1 MSSNKRRKLDAP
13 AAPPSAVS
21 AISALAARRRLGA
34 NPPVKAPSSS
44 PEPEEASS
52 ARANSFNVL
61 QNLKRQNE
69 PPKSPR
75 KNGSRGP
82 LNRGETRASTSQGS
96 KMSVDPANQDAT
108 ISLPRVTYSSFMP
121 NKNNCRTTAKGTV
134 ALKLRDSERFI
145 VIGSFGIKVSTG
157 EVTVFGATLRPSDS
171 IHWIHAPHC
180 HAIPVIRTS
189 EKVTLEL
196 HSDPNADGLRRLSRL
211 SPLFRG
217 IWGESKDD
225 SAETSLGR
233 GRTFQI
239 VCSSDDAPKKCVIQE
254 LSSPPAWNKK
264 LADLVSVARNG
275 PLTTL
280 VCGPKS
286 AGKSTFSKMLAN
298 RLLTGEA
305 AATARAGTHGV
316 AVLDLDPG
324 QPEYA
329 PCGTL
334 SLVHVTLPN
343 LSAAFTHPNL
353 DDDSYKVIRCHALA
367 SMTPAGAPEHY
378 LECVLDLLDSYR
390 RLLRN
395 CHLLINTPG
404 WILGTGQDLLVDI
417 ISRIN
422 PPEVIYMSE
431 DGPADVV
438 EVLRGATKRGFTTLP
453 SQPSEFA
460 SRTAAHLRAMQA
472 MSYFHLQDQ
481 GKASGGLRSSWN
493 SSPLSSIPPLEV
505 KYSGSGRGILGILPY
520 DYQSPPEL
528 LSQAINGMILAAVDI
543 EDPKAF
549 RNIASTA
556 ASPDKG
562 EYSAIEGMMSR
573 TAEGLPYIPNPNDI
587 PLDPCFSR
595 TIGLVLIRGIDTAAQ
610 TLQVL
615 TPIPLQTI
623 EQLRAQGRQIVLVHG
638 RFDAPT
644 WAYTED
650 LYQRSQQV
658 DGSPDK
664 PLDMAGE
671 DPNYEEEEEDDDE
684 DEVIVASNEEE
695 AAVET
700 DAPLDPSAGSST
712 ALPWVEVLRGSQ
724 KRPVGSRVW
733 RVRRDLGRNI
743 GGD

>member
-1 MSSNKRRKLDAP
+1 MSSNKRRKLDSP
-13 AAPPSAVS
+13 AATPS
-21 AISALAARRRLGA
+21 RRRLGA
-34 NPPVKAPSSS
+34 NTPVKEPSSS
-44 PEPEEASS
+44 PEPEESAS
-52 ARANSFNVL
+52 ARTNSFSVL

-69 PPKSPR
+69 PAKSPK
-75 KNGSRGP
+75 KNGSKGAVS
-82 LNRGETRASTSQGS
+82 RGETRASTSQGS
-96 KMSVDPANQDAT
+96 A
-108 ISLPRVTYSSFMP
+108 
-121 NKNNCRTTAKGTV
+121 V

-145 VIGSFGIKVSTG
+145 VIGSFGIKVIAG
-157 EVTVFGATLRPSDS
+157 EATVFGATLRPTDP

-189 EKVTLEL
+189 EKVSLEL
-196 HSDPNADGLRRLSRL
+196 YNDSNADGLRRLSRL

-217 IWGESKDD
+217 IWSDSKED
-225 SAETSLGR
+225 STETSLGR

-239 VCSSDDAPKKCVIQE
+239 VCSSDDAPKKGVIQE

-264 LADLVSVARNG
+264 LADLVSVAKSG
-275 PLTTL
+275 PFTTL

-298 RLLTGEA
+298 RLLTSETT
-305 AATARAGTHGV
+305 AATRAGSHGV
-316 AVLDLDPG
+316 AILDLDPG

-334 SLVHVTLPN
+334 SLVHVTRPN

-353 DDDSYKVIRCHALA
+353 DDDSYRVVRCHALA
-367 SMTPAGAPEHY
+367 SITPAAAPEHY
-378 LECVLDLLDSYR
+378 LECVLDLLDCYR

-417 ISRIN
+417 ISRVN

-438 EVLRGATKRGFTTLP
+438 EVLRGVTKRTFTTLP

-481 GKASGGLRSSWN
+481 DKTNSESRPSWN
-493 SSPLSSIPPLEV
+493 SLPLSSIPPWQV
-505 KYSGSGRGILGILPY
+505 QYSGPEQGIFGILLY
-520 DYQSPPEL
+520 DYQSPSEL
-528 LSQAINGMILAAVDI
+528 LAQAINGMVLAAIDI
-543 EDPKAF
+543 EDLKAF
-549 RNIASTA
+549 RNLASTVQ
-556 ASPDKG
+556 PRTNDQDKDDG
-562 EYSAIEGMMSR
+562 YSAIESVISQ

-587 PLDPCFSR
+587 TLDPRFSR
-595 TIGLVLIRGIDTAAQ
+595 TIGLVLIRGIDTAAKS
-610 TLQVL
+610 LQIL
-615 TPIPLQTI
+615 TPIPSQRI
-623 EQLRAQGRQIVLVHG
+623 DEIRSQGRQIVLVHG

-650 LYQRSQQV
+650 LYSRSQQE
-658 DGSPDK
+658 DTNADK
-664 PLDMAGE
+664 PLEIVSE
-671 DPNYEEEEEDDDE
+671 DSSDEEEEEDD
-684 DEVIVASNEEE
+684 EVIVGTNEEE
-695 AAVET
+695 P
-700 DAPLDPSAGSST
+700 DAPSDPSAGSST
-712 ALPWVEVLRGSQ
+712 ALPWVEVLRGNQ

-733 RVRRDLGRNI
+733 RVRRDLGRNTG

>member
-1 MSSNKRRKLDAP
+1 MSSNKRRKLDP
-13 AAPPSAVS
+13 QAAPSSAVS
-21 AISALAARRRLGA
+21 ALSALAARRRLVA
-34 NPPVKAPSSS
+34 NVPAKEPSSS
-44 PEPEEASS
+44 PEPEESAS
-52 ARANSFNVL
+52 ARTNSFSVL
-61 QNLKRQNE
+61 QTLRRQNE
-69 PPKSPR
+69 PPKSPK

-82 LNRGETRASTSQGS
+82 LNRGDSRGSISQGG
-96 KMSVDPANQDAT
+96 KMSDPSTPEAGL
-108 ISLPRVTYSSFMP
+108 SSSRVMYSSFLL
-121 NKNNCRTTAKGTV
+121 NKNNCRTTAKGTI

-145 VIGSFGIKVSTG
+145 AIGSFGIKVIAG
-157 EVTVFGATLRPSDS
+157 EATVFGATLQPSDP

-189 EKVTLEL
+189 EKTSLEL
-196 HSDPNADGLRRLSRL
+196 HHDPNADGLRRLSRL

-225 SAETSLGR
+225 STEHSLGK

-264 LADLVSVARNG
+264 LADLVSVAKDG
-275 PLTTL
+275 PFTTL

-286 AGKSTFSKMLAN
+286 AGKSTFSKMLVN
-298 RLLTGEA
+298 RIFTSEATRTGS
-305 AATARAGTHGV
+305 HGI
-316 AVLDLDPG
+316 AILDLDPG

-329 PCGTL
+329 PCGTI
-334 SLVHVTLPN
+334 SLVHIARPN

-353 DDDSYKVIRCHALA
+353 DDESYRVIRCHALA
-367 SMTPAGAPEHY
+367 SMTPAAAPEHY
-378 LECVLDLLDSYR
+378 LECVLDLLDYYR

-404 WILGTGQDLLVDI
+404 WILGTGQDLLVEI
-417 ISRIN
+417 ISRVN

-438 EVLRGATKRGFTTLP
+438 EVLRGATKRTFTTLP

-472 MSYFHLQDQ
+472 MSYFHLDQ
-481 GKASGGLRSSWN
+481 KQLIAGLRPSWN
-493 SSPLSSIPPLEV
+493 PSPLSSIPPLQV
-505 KYSGSGRGILGILPY
+505 RYSGNQRGILGILLY
-520 DYQSPPEL
+520 DYQSPSEL
-528 LSQAINGMILAAVDI
+528 LSQAINGMILAAVDV

-549 RNIASTA
+549 RNLASTA
-556 ASPDKG
+556 QLSVDGGGKNG
-562 EYSAIEGMMSR
+562 YSAMEDFISR
-573 TAEGLPYIPNPNDI
+573 TTEGLPYIPNASDI
-587 PLDPCFSR
+587 TLDPCFSR
-595 TIGLVLIRGIDTAAQ
+595 TIGLVLIRGIDTTTQ
-610 TLQVL
+610 TLQLL

-623 EQLRAQGRQIVLVHG
+623 EQIRSQGRQIVLVHG
-638 RFDAPT
+638 KFDAPT

-650 LYQRSQQV
+650 LYGRSQQ
-658 DGSPDK
+658 DDINADK
-664 PLDMAGE
+664 PLEIVNE
-671 DPNYEEEEEDDDE
+671 DPNEDE
-684 DEVIVASNEEE
+684 DEAEDVDEEGASAESE
-695 AAVET
+695 A
-700 DAPLDPSAGSST
+700 PSDPSAGSST

>member
-1 MSSNKRRKLDAP
+1 MSSNKRRKIDTQ
-13 AAPPSAVS
+13 AAAPSAVS

-34 NPPVKAPSSS
+34 STPAKEPSSS
-44 PEPEEASS
+44 PEPEETAS
-52 ARANSFNVL
+52 ARTNSFSVL
-61 QNLKRQNE
+61 QTLRRQNE
-69 PPKSPR
+69 PPKSPKR
-75 KNGSRGP
+75 NGSRGA
-82 LNRGETRASTSQGS
+82 LNRGETRPFALQGGRISDPFTPEANLSAS
-96 KMSVDPANQDAT
+96 
-108 ISLPRVTYSSFMP
+108 RVTYSSFLLS
-121 NKNNCRTTAKGTV
+121 KNNCRTTAKGTI

-145 VIGSFGIKVSTG
+145 AIGSFGIKVTAG
-157 EVTVFGATLRPSDS
+157 EVTVFGATLLPSDP

-189 EKVTLEL
+189 EKVSLEL
-196 HSDPNADGLRRLSRL
+196 HNDPNADNLRRLSRL

-225 SAETSLGR
+225 STENNLGR

-264 LADLVSVARNG
+264 LADLVSVAKSG
-275 PLTTL
+275 PFTTL

-298 RLLTGEA
+298 RLLTSEA
-305 AATARAGTHGV
+305 TRMGSHGV

-329 PCGTL
+329 PCGTI
-334 SLVHVTLPN
+334 SLVQVTRSN

-353 DDDSYKVIRCHALA
+353 DDESYKVIRCHALA
-367 SMTPAGAPEHY
+367 SMTPAAAPEHY
-378 LECVLDLLDSYR
+378 LECVLDLLDYYR

-417 ISRIN
+417 ISRVN

-438 EVLRGATKRGFTTLP
+438 EVLRGATRRSFTTLP

-481 GKASGGLRSSWN
+481 KHPGSGLRPSWN
-493 SSPLSSIPPLEV
+493 PSPLTSIPPWQV
-505 KYSGSGRGILGILPY
+505 QYSGHQRGILGILLY
-520 DYQSPPEL
+520 DYQSPSEL
-528 LSQAINGMILAAVDI
+528 LSQAINGMVLAAVDV

-549 RNIASTA
+549 RNLASTVQSSVGNA
-556 ASPDKG
+556 DKDGHASIDG
-562 EYSAIEGMMSR
+562 FISR
-573 TAEGLPYIPNPNDI
+573 TAEGLPYIPNANDI
-587 PLDPCFSR
+587 TLDPCYSR
-595 TIGLVLIRGIDTAAQ
+595 TIGLVLIRGIDTATQ
-610 TLQVL
+610 TLQIL
-615 TPIPLQTI
+615 TPIPPQTM
-623 EQLRAQGRQIVLVHG
+623 EQIRSQDRKIVLVHG
-638 RFDAPT
+638 KFDAPT

-650 LYQRSQQV
+650 LYERSQQE
-658 DGSPDK
+658 DANADK
-664 PLDMAGE
+664 PLEISNE
-671 DPNYEEEEEDDDE
+671 DPNEDEGEDE
-684 DEVIVASNEEE
+684 DVDEVE
-695 AAVET
+695 AAAAS
-700 DAPLDPSAGSST
+700 DAHSDPSAGSST
-712 ALPWVEVLRGSQ
+712 TLPWVEVLRGSQ

>member
-13 AAPPSAVS
+13 AAPASAVS

-34 NPPVKAPSSS
+34 NTPVKEPSSS
-44 PEPEEASS
+44 PEPEESSS
-52 ARANSFNVL
+52 ARTNSFSVL
-61 QNLKRQNE
+61 QTLKRQNE
-69 PPKSPR
+69 PPKSPK
-75 KNGSRGP
+75 KNASRGP
-82 LNRGETRASTSQGS
+82 LSRGELRATSLGNR
-96 KMSVDPANQDAT
+96 MRYANHT
-108 ISLPRVTYSSFMP
+108 S
-121 NKNNCRTTAKGTV
+121 
-134 ALKLRDSERFI
+134 RFI
-145 VIGSFGIKVSTG
+145 VIGSFGIKVSAG
-157 EVTVFGATLRPSDS
+157 EVTIFGATLKPSDA
-171 IHWIHAPHC
+171 IHWVHAPHC

-189 EKVTLEL
+189 EKVALEL
-196 HSDPNADGLRRLSRL
+196 HSDSNADGLRRLSRL

-225 SAETSLGR
+225 STEATLGK

-264 LADLVSVARNG
+264 LADLVTVAKNG

-298 RLLTGEA
+298 RLLTSET
-305 AATARAGTHGV
+305 AATTRAGTHGV

-334 SLVHVTLPN
+334 SLVHVTRPN

-353 DDDSYKVIRCHALA
+353 DDDTYKVIRCHALA
-367 SMTPAGAPEHY
+367 SMTPASAPEHY

-417 ISRIN
+417 ISRVN

-438 EVLRGATKRGFTTLP
+438 EVLRAATKRSFTTLT

-472 MSYFHLQDQ
+472 MSYFHLQNE
-481 GKASGGLRSSWN
+481 GKASGGKRSSWN
-493 SSPLSSIPPLEV
+493 SSPLSSIPPLQV
-505 KYSGSGRGILGILPY
+505 RYSGAGQGILGILPY
-520 DYQSPPEL
+520 DYQTPPEL
-528 LSQAINGMILAAVDI
+528 LSQAVNGMILAAIDV
-543 EDPKAF
+543 EDSKAF
-549 RNIASTA
+549 RNL
-556 ASPDKG
+556 ASPATSPDENG
-562 EYSAIEGMMSR
+562 SSAVEGMISR

-587 PLDPCFSR
+587 ALDPRFSR
-595 TIGLVLIRGIDTAAQ
+595 TIGLVLIRGIDTATQ

-623 EQLRAQGRQIVLVHG
+623 EQIRSQGRQIVLVHG

-650 LYQRSQQV
+650 LYHRSQQG
-658 DGSPDK
+658 DAGADK
-664 PLDMAGE
+664 ALQMAGV
-671 DPNYEEEEEDDDE
+671 DPNDEEEDDE
-684 DEVIVASNEEE
+684 DEVVVASNEEE

-700 DAPLDPSAGSST
+700 DAPLLDPSAGSST

-733 RVRRDLGRNI
+733 RVRRDLGRNV

>member
-1 MSSNKRRKLDAP
+1 MSSNKRRKLDTP
-13 AAPPSAVS
+13 AAPASAVS

-34 NPPVKAPSSS
+34 NTPVKEPSSS
-44 PEPEEASS
+44 PEPEESSS
-52 ARANSFNVL
+52 ARTNSFSVL
-61 QNLKRQNE
+61 QTLKRQNE

-82 LNRGETRASTSQGS
+82 LSRGESR
-96 KMSVDPANQDAT
+96 T
-108 ISLPRVTYSSFMP
+108 ISLGNRMSDPSALDDASSSTRVQYSSFLL

-145 VIGSFGIKVSTG
+145 VIGSFGIKVTAG
-157 EVTVFGATLRPSDS
+157 EVTIFGATLKPSDS
-171 IHWIHAPHC
+171 IHWVHAPHC

-189 EKVTLEL
+189 EKVALEL

-225 SAETSLGR
+225 STEATLGK

-264 LADLVSVARNG
+264 LADLVSVAKNG

-298 RLLTGEA
+298 RLLTSEP
-305 AATARAGTHGV
+305 AATTRTGTHGV
-316 AVLDLDPG
+316 AILDLDPG

-334 SLVHVTLPN
+334 SLVHVTRPN

-353 DDDSYKVIRCHALA
+353 DDDAYKVIRCHALA
-367 SMTPAGAPEHY
+367 SMTPASAPEHY

-417 ISRIN
+417 ISRVN

-438 EVLRGATKRGFTTLP
+438 EVLRGATKRSFTTLP

-472 MSYFHLQDQ
+472 MSYFHLQNE
-481 GKASGGLRSSWN
+481 GKTSGVLRPSWN
-493 SSPLSSIPPLEV
+493 SSPLSSIPPLQV
-505 KYSGSGRGILGILPY
+505 RYSGSGQGILGILPY
-520 DYQSPPEL
+520 DYQTPPEL
-528 LSQAINGMILAAVDI
+528 LSQAINGMILAAVDV
-543 EDPKAF
+543 EDAKAF
-549 RNIASTA
+549 RNLASTA
-556 ASPDKG
+556 ASPD
-562 EYSAIEGMMSR
+562 ENASPAIEGMISR

-587 PLDPCFSR
+587 ALDPRFSR
-595 TIGLVLIRGIDTAAQ
+595 TIGLVLIRGIDTATQ

-623 EQLRAQGRQIVLVHG
+623 EQIRSQGRQIVLVHG

-650 LYQRSQQV
+650 LYQRSQQGDV
-658 DGSPDK
+658 GADK
-664 PLDMAGE
+664 ALQMADV
-671 DPNYEEEEEDDDE
+671 DPNDEEEEDDE
-684 DEVIVASNEEE
+684 DEVVVASNEEE

>member
-1 MSSNKRRKLDAP
+1 MHSILFVA
-13 AAPPSAVS
+13 AVS

-34 NPPVKAPSSS
+34 NTPVKEPSSS
-44 PEPEEASS
+44 PEPEESSS
-52 ARANSFNVL
+52 ARTNSFNIL
-61 QNLKRQNE
+61 QTLKRPNE
-69 PPKSPR
+69 PPKSPK

-82 LNRGETRASTSQGS
+82 LGRGETRAPTSQGG
-96 KMSVDPANQDAT
+96 KMSDAFTQDAT
-108 ISLPRVTYSSFMP
+108 SSSSRVMYSSFVP
-121 NKNNCRTTAKGTV
+121 NKNNCRTTTKGTV
-134 ALKLRDSERFI
+134 TLKLRDSERFI
-145 VIGSFGIKVSTG
+145 VIGSFGIKVSAG
-157 EVTVFGATLRPSDS
+157 EATVYGASLRPSDT
-171 IHWIHAPHC
+171 IHWVHAPHC

-225 SAETSLGR
+225 STEPTLGK

-264 LADLVSVARNG
+264 LADLVSGAKNG

-298 RLLTGEA
+298 RLLTTEA
-305 AATARAGTHGV
+305 ASTTRTGTHGV

-334 SLVHVTLPN
+334 SLVHVTRPN

-353 DDDSYKVIRCHALA
+353 DDDAYKVIRCHALA
-367 SMTPAGAPEHY
+367 SMTPAAAPELY
-378 LECVLDLLDSYR
+378 LECVLDLLDYYR
-390 RLLRN
+390 RVLRN

-404 WILGTGQDLLVDI
+404 WILGTGQDLLVEI
-417 ISRIN
+417 ISRVN

-438 EVLRGATKRGFTTLP
+438 EVLRGATKKSFTTLP

-481 GKASGGLRSSWN
+481 GKTSGGLRSSWN
-493 SSPLSSIPPLEV
+493 SSPLSSIPPLQV
-505 KYSGSGRGILGILPY
+505 RYSGSGRGILGILPY
-520 DYQSPPEL
+520 DYQIPPEL
-528 LSQAINGMILAAVDI
+528 LSQAINGMILAAVDV
-543 EDPKAF
+543 ENPKAF
-549 RNIASTA
+549 RKLASDA
-556 ASPDKG
+556 AT
-562 EYSAIEGMMSR
+562 SAEDEFTTIEGMVSR
-573 TAEGLPYIPNPNDI
+573 TSEGLPYIPNPNDI
-587 PLDPCFSR
+587 ALDPCFSR
-595 TIGLVLIRGIDTAAQ
+595 TIGLVLIRGIDTVTK
-610 TLQVL
+610 TLQIL
-615 TPIPLQTI
+615 TPISLQTI
-623 EQLRAQGRQIVLVHG
+623 EQIRSEGRQIVLVHG

-658 DGSPDK
+658 GVGADK
-664 PLDMAGE
+664 AFEMAGV
-671 DPNYEEEEEDDDE
+671 DPNEEEEDDDE
-684 DEVIVASNEEE
+684 DEVVVASNEEE
-695 AAVET
+695 AAVESE
-700 DAPLDPSAGSST
+700 APLDPSAGSST

-733 RVRRDLGRNI
+733 RVRRDLGRNF

>member
-1 MSSNKRRKLDAP
+1 MSSNKRRKLDTPAP
-13 AAPPSAVS
+13 PPSAVS

-34 NPPVKAPSSS
+34 NTPVKEPSSS
-44 PEPEEASS
+44 PEPEEPSK
-52 ARANSFNVL
+52 ARTNAFSVL
-61 QNLKRQNE
+61 QTLKRQNE
-69 PPKSPR
+69 PPKSPK
-75 KNGSRGP
+75 KNGARGP
-82 LNRGETRASTSQGS
+82 LSRGESRATSQGS
-96 KMSVDPANQDAT
+96 KMSDLSIQDAVA
-108 ISLPRVTYSSFMP
+108 SSARVQYSSFLL
-121 NKNNCRTTAKGTV
+121 NKNNCRTTANGTV

-145 VIGSFGIKVSTG
+145 VIGSFGIKVSAG
-157 EVTVFGATLRPSDS
+157 EVTVFGATLKPSDS

-189 EKVTLEL
+189 EKVTLEI

-225 SAETSLGR
+225 TTETNLGK

-264 LADLVSVARNG
+264 LADLVSVAKNG

-298 RLLTGEA
+298 RLLTSEP
-305 AATARAGTHGV
+305 AATTRTGTHGV

-334 SLVHVTLPN
+334 SLVHVTRPN

-353 DDDSYKVIRCHALA
+353 DDDTYKVIRCHALA
-367 SMTPAGAPEHY
+367 SMTPASAPEHY

-417 ISRIN
+417 ISRVS

-438 EVLRGATKRGFTTLP
+438 EVLRGATKRSFTTLP

-472 MSYFHLQDQ
+472 MSYFHLQSER
-481 GKASGGLRSSWN
+481 KASGGLRSSWN
-493 SSPLSSIPPLEV
+493 SSPLSSIPPLQV
-505 KYSGSGRGILGILPY
+505 QYSGPGRGILGILPY
-520 DYQSPPEL
+520 DYQTPPEL
-528 LSQAINGMILAAVDI
+528 LSEAINGMVLAAVDV
-543 EDPKAF
+543 EGSKAF
-549 RNIASTA
+549 RTLVNTA
-556 ASPDKG
+556 ASPDED
-562 EYSAIEGMMSR
+562 EYSAVEGMISR
-573 TAEGLPYIPNPNDI
+573 TAEGLPYVPNPNDI
-587 PLDPCFSR
+587 ALDPRFSR
-595 TIGLVLIRGIDTAAQ
+595 TIGLVLIRGIDTTTK
-610 TLQVL
+610 TLQIL

-623 EQLRAQGRQIVLVHG
+623 EQIRSQGRRIVLVHG
-638 RFDAPT
+638 KFDAPT

-650 LYQRSQQV
+650 LYQRSQQG
-658 DGSPDK
+658 DAGAGRA
-664 PLDMAGE
+664 LGIAGE
-671 DPNYEEEEEDDDE
+671 DANDEEDDDDDDE
-684 DEVIVASNEEE
+684 DEVVVASNEEE
-695 AAVET
+695 AAAEET

-733 RVRRDLGRNI
+733 RVRRDLGRNF

>member
-1 MSSNKRRKLDAP
+1 MSSNKRRKLDTQ
-13 AAPPSAVS
+13 AAPSSAVS
-21 AISALAARRRLGA
+21 ALSALAARRRLVA
-34 NPPVKAPSSS
+34 NVPAKEPSSS
-44 PEPEEASS
+44 PEPEESAS
-52 ARANSFNVL
+52 ARTNSFSVL
-61 QNLKRQNE
+61 QTLKRQNE
-69 PPKSPR
+69 SSKPPK
-75 KNGSRGP
+75 KNGPRGA
-82 LNRGETRASTSQGS
+82 LNRGDTRASISQSG
-96 KMSVDPANQDAT
+96 KMSDPSTPEANLS
-108 ISLPRVTYSSFMP
+108 ISRVMYSSFLLS
-121 NKNNCRTTAKGTV
+121 KNNCRTTAKGTV

-145 VIGSFGIKVSTG
+145 AIGSFGIKVIAG
-157 EVTVFGATLRPSDS
+157 EVTVFGATLQPSDP

-189 EKVTLEL
+189 EKVSLEL
-196 HSDPNADGLRRLSRL
+196 HQDPNADGLRRLSRL

-225 SAETSLGR
+225 STENNLGR

-239 VCSSDDAPKKCVIQE
+239 VCSSDDAPKKCIIQE

-264 LADLVSVARNG
+264 LADLVSVAKGG
-275 PLTTL
+275 PFTTL

-298 RLLTGEA
+298 RLLMSEATRTGA
-305 AATARAGTHGV
+305 QGI

-329 PCGTL
+329 PCGTM
-334 SLVHVTLPN
+334 SLVHITRPN

-353 DDDSYKVIRCHALA
+353 DDESYRVVRCHALA
-367 SMTPAGAPEHY
+367 SMTPAAAPEHY
-378 LECVLDLLDSYR
+378 LECVLDLLDYYR

-404 WILGTGQDLLVDI
+404 WILGTGQDLLVEI
-417 ISRIN
+417 ISRVS

-438 EVLRGATKRGFTTLP
+438 EVLRGATKRTFTTLP

-472 MSYFHLQDQ
+472 MSYFHLQDRKQ
-481 GKASGGLRSSWN
+481 LSSGLRPSWN
-493 SSPLSSIPPLEV
+493 SSPLSSIPPLQV
-505 KYSGSGRGILGILPY
+505 RYSGNQRGILGILLY
-520 DYQSPPEL
+520 DYQSPSEL
-528 LSQAINGMILAAVDI
+528 LSQAINGMILAAVDV
-543 EDPKAF
+543 ENPKAF
-549 RNIASTA
+549 RNLASTA
-556 ASPDKG
+556 RLSEDGGDKDG
-562 EYSAIEGMMSR
+562 YAAIEDFISR
-573 TAEGLPYIPNPNDI
+573 TTEGLPYIPNASDI
-587 PLDPCFSR
+587 TLDPCFSR
-595 TIGLVLIRGIDTAAQ
+595 TIGLVLIRGIDTNTQ
-610 TLQVL
+610 TLQIL

-623 EQLRAQGRQIVLVHG
+623 EQIRSQGRQIVLVHG
-638 RFDAPT
+638 KFDAPT

-650 LYQRSQQV
+650 LYERSRQDDV
-658 DGSPDK
+658 YADR
-664 PLDMAGE
+664 PLELASE
-671 DPNYEEEEEDDDE
+671 DPNEEEDE
-684 DEVIVASNEEE
+684 AEVVDEEE
-695 AAVET
+695 VSAESEASS
-700 DAPLDPSAGSST
+700 DPNAGSST

>member
-1 MSSNKRRKLDAP
+1 
-13 AAPPSAVS
+13 VS
-21 AISALAARRRLGA
+21 ALSALAARRRLVA
-34 NPPVKAPSSS
+34 NTPAKEPSSS
-44 PEPEEASS
+44 PEPEDTAS
-52 ARANSFNVL
+52 ARTNSFSVL
-61 QNLKRQNE
+61 QTLKRQNE
-69 PPKSPR
+69 PPKSPK
-75 KNGSRGP
+75 KNGSRGA
-82 LNRGETRASTSQGS
+82 LNRGEIRASTSQGGKIS
-96 KMSVDPANQDAT
+96 DPSTPEANLSGSR
-108 ISLPRVTYSSFMP
+108 IMYSSFLLS
-121 NKNNCRTTAKGTV
+121 KNNCRTTPKGTV
-134 ALKLRDSERFI
+134 ALKLKDSERFL
-145 VIGSFGIKVSTG
+145 VIGSFGIKVIAG
-157 EVTVFGATLRPSDS
+157 EVTVFGATLQPSDN

-189 EKVTLEL
+189 EKASLEL
-196 HSDPNADGLRRLSRL
+196 HNDPNADGLRRLSRL

-225 SAETSLGR
+225 STENSLGK

-264 LADLVSVARNG
+264 LADLVSVAKGG
-275 PLTTL
+275 PFTTL

-298 RLLTGEA
+298 RLLTSEA
-305 AATARAGTHGV
+305 TRTGTHGV

-329 PCGTL
+329 PCGTI
-334 SLVHVTLPN
+334 SLVHVTRPN

-353 DDDSYKVIRCHALA
+353 DDECYKVIRCHALA
-367 SMTPAGAPEHY
+367 SMTPAAAPEHY
-378 LECVLDLLDSYR
+378 LECVLDLLDYYR

-417 ISRIN
+417 ISRVN

-438 EVLRGATKRGFTTLP
+438 EVLRGATKRTFTTLP

-472 MSYFHLQDQ
+472 MSYFHLQEQ
-481 GKASGGLRSSWN
+481 KQTSSGLRPSWN
-493 SSPLSSIPPLEV
+493 PSPLSSIPPLQV
-505 KYSGSGRGILGILPY
+505 RYSGKQRGILGILLY
-520 DYQSPPEL
+520 DYQSPSEL
-528 LSQAINGMILAAVDI
+528 LSEAINGMILAAVDV
-543 EDPKAF
+543 EDPRAF
-549 RNIASTA
+549 RNLANTTQLPVDSA
-556 ASPDKG
+556 DNG
-562 EYSAIEGMMSR
+562 RYSEGFISR
-573 TAEGLPYIPNPNDI
+573 TAEGLPYIPNANDI
-587 PLDPCFSR
+587 TLDPCFSR
-595 TIGLVLIRGIDTAAQ
+595 TIGLVLIRGIDTTTQ
-610 TLQVL
+610 TLQIL

-623 EQLRAQGRQIVLVHG
+623 EQIRSQGRHIVLVHG
-638 RFDAPT
+638 KFDAPT

-650 LYQRSQQV
+650 LYERSRQEDV
-658 DGSPDK
+658 NADK
-664 PLDMAGE
+664 PLEIASE
-671 DPNYEEEEEDDDE
+671 DPNEDE
-684 DEVIVASNEEE
+684 DMTEDVDEEE
-695 AAVET
+695 ASAESE
-700 DAPLDPSAGSST
+700 APSDPNAGSSS

-733 RVRRDLGRNI
+733 RVRRDLGRNV

>member
-1 MSSNKRRKLDAP
+1 MSSNKRRKLDTP
-13 AAPPSAVS
+13 AAPASAVS

-34 NPPVKAPSSS
+34 NTPVKEPSSS
-44 PEPEEASS
+44 PEPEESSS
-52 ARANSFNVL
+52 ARTNSFSVL
-61 QNLKRQNE
+61 QTLKRQNE

-82 LNRGETRASTSQGS
+82 LSRGESRTTSLGNRMSSDPSALDGASSSTRVQ
-96 KMSVDPANQDAT
+96 
-108 ISLPRVTYSSFMP
+108 YSSFLL

-145 VIGSFGIKVSTG
+145 VIGSFGIKVTAG
-157 EVTVFGATLRPSDS
+157 EVTIFGATLKPSGS
-171 IHWIHAPHC
+171 IHWVHAPHC

-189 EKVTLEL
+189 EKVALEL

-225 SAETSLGR
+225 TIEATPGK

-264 LADLVSVARNG
+264 LADLVSVAKNG

-298 RLLTGEA
+298 RLLTSEP
-305 AATARAGTHGV
+305 AATTRTGTHGV

-334 SLVHVTLPN
+334 SLVHVIRPN

-353 DDDSYKVIRCHALA
+353 DDDAYKVIRCHALA
-367 SMTPAGAPEHY
+367 SMTPASAPEHY

-417 ISRIN
+417 ISRVN

-438 EVLRGATKRGFTTLP
+438 EVLRGATKRSFTTLP

-472 MSYFHLQDQ
+472 MSYFHLQNE
-481 GKASGGLRSSWN
+481 GKTSGGQRPSWN
-493 SSPLSSIPPLEV
+493 SSPLSSIPPLQV
-505 KYSGSGRGILGILPY
+505 RYSGSGQGILGILPY
-520 DYQSPPEL
+520 DYQTPPEL
-528 LSQAINGMILAAVDI
+528 LSQAINGMILAAVDV
-543 EDPKAF
+543 EDAKAF
-549 RNIASTA
+549 RNLASTA
-556 ASPDKG
+556 ASPD
-562 EYSAIEGMMSR
+562 ENASPAIEGMISR

-587 PLDPCFSR
+587 ALDPRFSR
-595 TIGLVLIRGIDTAAQ
+595 TIGLVLIRGIDTATQ

-623 EQLRAQGRQIVLVHG
+623 EQIRSQGRQIVLVHG

-650 LYQRSQQV
+650 LYQRSQQG
-658 DGSPDK
+658 DAGADK
-664 PLDMAGE
+664 ALQMAGV
-671 DPNYEEEEEDDDE
+671 DPNDEDEDDE
-684 DEVIVASNEEE
+684 DEVVVASNEEE

-700 DAPLDPSAGSST
+700 DAPLDASAGSST

>member
-1 MSSNKRRKLDAP
+1 MSSNKRRKLDTQ
-13 AAPPSAVS
+13 AAPSSAVS
-21 AISALAARRRLGA
+21 ALSALAARRRLVA
-34 NPPVKAPSSS
+34 NVPAKEPSSS
-44 PEPEEASS
+44 PEPEESAS
-52 ARANSFNVL
+52 ARTNSFSVL
-61 QNLKRQNE
+61 QTLKRQNE
-69 PPKSPR
+69 PPKSPK

-82 LNRGETRASTSQGS
+82 LNRGDTRASTSQGG
-96 KMSVDPANQDAT
+96 KMSDPSTPEDGLL
-108 ISLPRVTYSSFMP
+108 SSRVMYSSFLL
-121 NKNNCRTTAKGTV
+121 NKNNCRTTAKGTI

-145 VIGSFGIKVSTG
+145 AIGSFGIKVIAG
-157 EVTVFGATLRPSDS
+157 EATVFGATLQPSDP

-189 EKVTLEL
+189 EKTSLEL
-196 HSDPNADGLRRLSRL
+196 HHDPNADGLRRLSRL

-225 SAETSLGR
+225 STEHNLGK

-264 LADLVSVARNG
+264 LADLVSVAKGG
-275 PLTTL
+275 PFTTL

-298 RLLTGEA
+298 RILTSEA
-305 AATARAGTHGV
+305 TRTGSHGI
-316 AVLDLDPG
+316 AILDLDPG

-329 PCGTL
+329 PCGTI
-334 SLVHVTLPN
+334 SLVHITRPN

-353 DDDSYKVIRCHALA
+353 DDESYRVIRCHALA
-367 SMTPAGAPEHY
+367 SMTPAAAPEHY
-378 LECVLDLLDSYR
+378 LECVLDLLDYYR

-404 WILGTGQDLLVDI
+404 WILGTGQDLLVEI
-417 ISRIN
+417 ISRVN

-438 EVLRGATKRGFTTLP
+438 EVLRGATKRTFTTLP

-472 MSYFHLQDQ
+472 MSYFHLQGQ
-481 GKASGGLRSSWN
+481 KQLIAGLRPSWN
-493 SSPLSSIPPLEV
+493 PSPLSSIPPLQV
-505 KYSGSGRGILGILPY
+505 RYSGNQRGILGILLY
-520 DYQSPPEL
+520 DYQSPSEL
-528 LSQAINGMILAAVDI
+528 LSQAINGMILAAVDV

-549 RNIASTA
+549 RNLASTA
-556 ASPDKG
+556 QLSVDGGGKDG
-562 EYSAIEGMMSR
+562 YSAMEDFISR
-573 TAEGLPYIPNPNDI
+573 TTEGLPYIPNASDI
-587 PLDPCFSR
+587 TLDPCFSR
-595 TIGLVLIRGIDTAAQ
+595 TIGLVLIRGIDTTTQ
-610 TLQVL
+610 TLQLL

-623 EQLRAQGRQIVLVHG
+623 EQIRSQGRQIVLVHG
-638 RFDAPT
+638 KFDAPT

-650 LYQRSQQV
+650 LYGRSQQ
-658 DGSPDK
+658 DDINADK
-664 PLDMAGE
+664 PLEIVNE
-671 DPNYEEEEEDDDE
+671 DPNEDVDE
-684 DEVIVASNEEE
+684 AEDVDEEE
-695 AAVET
+695 ASAESE
-700 DAPLDPSAGSST
+700 APSDPSAGSST

>member
-1 MSSNKRRKLDAP
+1 MSSNKRRKLDTPAP
-13 AAPPSAVS
+13 PPSAVS

-34 NPPVKAPSSS
+34 NTPAKEPSSS
-44 PEPEEASS
+44 PEPEEPSK
-52 ARANSFNVL
+52 ARTNAFSVL
-61 QNLKRQNE
+61 QTLKRPNE
-69 PPKSPR
+69 PPKSPK
-75 KNGSRGP
+75 KNGARGALSRG
-82 LNRGETRASTSQGS
+82 ESRATSQGS
-96 KMSVDPANQDAT
+96 KMSDLSIQDAVA
-108 ISLPRVTYSSFMP
+108 SSSRVQYSSFLL
-121 NKNNCRTTAKGTV
+121 NKNNCRTTANGTV

-145 VIGSFGIKVSTG
+145 VIGSFGIKVSAG
-157 EVTVFGATLRPSDS
+157 EVTVFGATLKPSDS

-189 EKVTLEL
+189 EKVTLEI
-196 HSDPNADGLRRLSRL
+196 HSDPNADSLRRLSRL

-225 SAETSLGR
+225 ATETNLGK

-264 LADLVSVARNG
+264 LADLVSVAKNG

-298 RLLTGEA
+298 RLLTSLP
-305 AATARAGTHGV
+305 ATTTRTGTHGV

-334 SLVHVTLPN
+334 SLVHVTRPN

-353 DDDSYKVIRCHALA
+353 DDDAYKVIRCHALA
-367 SMTPAGAPEHY
+367 SMTPASAPEHY

-417 ISRIN
+417 ISRVN

-438 EVLRGATKRGFTTLP
+438 EVLRGATKRSFTTLP

-472 MSYFHLQDQ
+472 ISYFHLQNE
-481 GKASGGLRSSWN
+481 GKTSGGLRSSWN
-493 SSPLSSIPPLEV
+493 SSPLSSIPPLQV
-505 KYSGSGRGILGILPY
+505 RYSGPGRGILGILPY
-520 DYQSPPEL
+520 DYQTPPEL
-528 LSQAINGMILAAVDI
+528 LSQAINGMVLAAVDV
-543 EDPKAF
+543 EGPSAF
-549 RNIASTA
+549 RNLVNTT
-556 ASPDKG
+556 ASPDED
-562 EYSAIEGMMSR
+562 EYSAIEGMVSR

-587 PLDPCFSR
+587 ALDPRFSR
-595 TIGLVLIRGIDTAAQ
+595 TIGLVLIRGIDTTTK

-623 EQLRAQGRQIVLVHG
+623 EHIRSQGRQIVLVHG

-650 LYQRSQQV
+650 LYQRSQQG
-658 DGSPDK
+658 DTSADRALGI
-664 PLDMAGE
+664 AGE
-671 DPNYEEEEEDDDE
+671 DANDAEEDDEE
-684 DEVIVASNEEE
+684 DEIVVASNEEE
-695 AAVET
+695 AAAEET
-700 DAPLDPSAGSST
+700 DAPLDPSAGTST

-733 RVRRDLGRNI
+733 RVRRDLGRNF